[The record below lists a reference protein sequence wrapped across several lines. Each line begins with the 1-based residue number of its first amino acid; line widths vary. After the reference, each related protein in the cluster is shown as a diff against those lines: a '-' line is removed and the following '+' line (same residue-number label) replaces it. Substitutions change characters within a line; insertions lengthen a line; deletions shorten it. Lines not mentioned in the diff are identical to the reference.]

1 MLKSVLFVAGGDE
14 YIERQI
20 HQQLLQLSIPV
31 TDVRG
36 VVGLWLNED
45 TKELNTS
52 TNIEI
57 LSNPQWS
64 DDKAQ
69 DGIRN

>member
-1 MLKSVLFVAGGDE
+1 MCWILLTQNMLKSVLFVAGGDE

-36 VVGLWLNED
+36 VVGLWLND
-45 TKELNTS
+45 HL
-52 TNIEI
+52 
-57 LSNPQWS
+57 
-64 DDKAQ
+64 
-69 DGIRN
+69 